1 MTEFF
6 AVLTAFFIVATAT
19 PVIASSAWW
28 VRVFDFPRPQLLVMS
43 SLTVSAELVLLEP
56 TAPLTIALATLG
68 SLCAASQLARILPFT
83 PLWRKQVPCA
93 TGSGQ
98 ENSLGILV
106 ANVLT
111 SNRDASLVL
120 AFIEREEP
128 DIVIALETDAW
139 WEKQLNCLQA
149 TYPHTLQCALDNL
162 YGMHLYSRLPLKNPQ
177 LEYLVQEGV
186 PSMHALLQLPC
197 GRHVLLHALH
207 PAPPFPG
214 ENDEAQPRDIEIL
227 VVARSLEKHAGKP
240 VIVAGD
246 MNDVP
251 WSRTLRGFLATSGL
265 GDPRRGRGLYNTYH
279 ASHRLMRWPLDHVFV
294 SRHFAVERVARSH
307 PIGSDHF
314 AYFTRLR
321 LQPDAPES
329 LTSREDG
336 TEVQQWAREKI
347 AQGDVDAADVPD
359 PGAPR

>member
-1 MTEFF
+1 M
-6 AVLTAFFIVATAT
+6 AKAG
-19 PVIASSAWW
+19 
-28 VRVFDFPRPQLLVMS
+28 
-43 SLTVSAELVLLEP
+43 
-56 TAPLTIALATLG
+56 AL
-68 SLCAASQLARILPFT
+68 R
-83 PLWRKQVPCA
+83 
-93 TGSGQ
+93 
-98 ENSLGILV
+98 
-106 ANVLT
+106 
-111 SNRDASLVL
+111 
-120 AFIEREEP
+120 IEREEP

-321 LQPDAPES
+321 LLCCAAARRRSSRCRARLRSRRRS
-329 LTSREDG
+329 LRVFSAGSRVCWPPSITSNQVGGAGGR
-336 TEVQQWAREKI
+336 AR
-347 AQGDVDAADVPD
+347 DCSAAASDSSV
-359 PGAPR
+359 